1 MFCLTKGKGSLPRQE
16 LLDSNRSTV
25 SEHHREKTATT
36 PPPQLQWHQKKLSG
50 NSTFS
55 LKSGLPCVGG
65 EESVPFKSLVSET
78 SYGKPDLLPLPG
90 SSDVCTGVMSGRPV
104 GESGLL
110 FTCHNEAATHGVSG
124 ANIDSALRQPSPFQ
138 SE

>member
-16 LLDSNRSTV
+16 LLDSNHSTV

-36 PPPQLQWHQKKLSG
+36 PPPQLQWHQKRLSG

-55 LKSGLPCVGG
+55 LKSGLPCMGG
-65 EESVPFKSLVSET
+65 EESVPFNFLVSET
-78 SYGKPDLLPLPG
+78 SYGKPGLLPLPG
-90 SSDVCTGVMSGRPV
+90 GSDICTGVMSGRPV

-110 FTCHNEAATHGVSG
+110 STHHNEATTHGVSG
-124 ANIDSALRQPSPFQ
+124 ANIAR
-138 SE
+138 